1 MSSAG
6 AAQILEA
13 VMLVCFGFSWPISL
27 IKNIRV
33 RSARAMSLPF
43 ICLIITGYVAGIAAK
58 AVSPNPTRG
67 YVWFFY
73 ILNLTMVTCNL
84 VVYFINRRHDRIRE
98 GQR

>member
-58 AVSPNPTRG
+58 AVIKVPRSVLAQYKTWITTRAKPLLS
-67 YVWFFY
+67 FP
-73 ILNLTMVTCNL
+73 LELP
-84 VVYFINRRHDRIRE
+84 
-98 GQR
+98 